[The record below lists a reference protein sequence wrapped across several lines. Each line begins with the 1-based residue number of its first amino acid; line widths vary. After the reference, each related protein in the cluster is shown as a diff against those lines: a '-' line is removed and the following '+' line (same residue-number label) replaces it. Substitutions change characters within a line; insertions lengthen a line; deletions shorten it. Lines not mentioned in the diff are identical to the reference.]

1 MNDASTFRE
10 EFVKNLF
17 YRLDENLRMT
27 KIALA
32 QITEEELWLKPN
44 PTLNSIGNLILHL
57 CGNLT
62 QYGISSL
69 NGTSDIRVRD
79 IEFSTESG
87 FLKQELLDKL
97 ESTVNEVKT
106 TITQVSDDRL
116 IETKEVQGYQFSGI
130 GNAIHLVEHFS
141 YHTGQIAFWVKM
153 LKSKDLGFYSNVDL
167 NKRNKKE

>member
-1 MNDASTFRE
+1 MNNASNFRE

-17 YRLDENLRMT
+17 YRLDENFRMT
-27 KIALA
+27 RIALA
-32 QITEEELWLKPN
+32 QITEEEIWLKAN
-44 PTLNSIGNLILHL
+44 STLNSIGNLILHL

-62 QYGISSL
+62 QYGVSSL
-69 NGTSDIRVRD
+69 SGTSDNRVRD
-79 IEFSTESG
+79 IEFSTEGG

-97 ESTVNEVKT
+97 ESTLNEVKT
-106 TITQVSDDRL
+106 TITQVSDERL
-116 IETKEVQGYQFSGI
+116 IEIKEVQGYQFSGI

>member
-1 MNDASTFRE
+1 MNNASTFRE
-10 EFVKNLF
+10 EFVKNLL

-27 KIALA
+27 KIALI

-69 NGTSDIRVRD
+69 SGTSDNRVRD
-79 IEFSTESG
+79 IEFSTEGG

-97 ESTVNEVKT
+97 ESTVNEVKK

-116 IETKEVQGYQFSGI
+116 IEIKEVQGYQFSGI